1 MEEAT
6 LTKKDLKVIEEV
18 IEKMFSVLE
27 IDGTFTLEQNGE
39 AVDVLVETQ
48 DTGIIIGYHG
58 EMLESLQL
66 VISLAVSKK
75 IGRFVRTSIE
85 VDEYKKNRTEQ
96 LHRLALDAK
105 EKALEENQ
113 EQVLS
118 SLKSWERRIVH
129 MYLKEDDQVVSESAG
144 EGKERVL
151 VVKPK

>member
-1 MEEAT
+1 MEEA
-6 LTKKDLKVIEEV
+6 LTKKELKIIEEV
-18 IEKMFSVLE
+18 VEKVFSLLE
-27 IDGTFTLEQNGE
+27 ISATFTLEEKGE
-39 AVDVLVETQ
+39 GVDVLVETQ

-66 VISLAVSKK
+66 VISLIVSKK
-75 IGRFVRTSIE
+75 VGRFIRISIE

-96 LHRLALDAK
+96 LERLAMDAK

-129 MYLKEDDQVVSESAG
+129 MFLKEDDQVISESAG

-151 VVKPK
+151 IVKPKA